1 MSLEMVVSFV
11 VSSSPCSVSAGLS
24 VQGVTTD
31 SKNEKMTIAL
41 AEDMSETDVTGNGFF
56 FRCLF

>member
-24 VQGVTTD
+24 VQGTD
-31 SKNEKMTIAL
+31 SKNEKMTITL
-41 AEDMSETDVTGNGFF
+41 AKDMAVTDVTGNGFF